1 MWSLGPL
8 YISHCI
14 FLLKHQPRAY
24 CTRLPGL
31 KYSFWKIAGLRPAIF
46 SGTPRNFDWNSEILS
61 IGGQGSPPWGVLGTK
76 GIKLLLLC
84 YSGPLKSK
92 KSFLFHLL
100 PVTLR
105 KTVEKPD
112 FAKILRFLVEKGGS
126 QAGVYP
132 ISTLRVSMD
141 TPAFDPPFFNSENA
155 KLPLN
160 WVFQLLSAT
169 VTVKQVNKELF
180 LNTFKLIRKSH

>member
-1 MWSLGPL
+1 MFTCL
-8 YISHCI
+8 
-14 FLLKHQPRAY
+14 
-24 CTRLPGL
+24 T
-31 KYSFWKIAGLRPAIF
+31 
-46 SGTPRNFDWNSEILS
+46 
-61 IGGQGSPPWGVLGTK
+61 
-76 GIKLLLLC
+76 
-84 YSGPLKSK
+84 
-92 KSFLFHLL
+92 
-100 PVTLR
+100 VTLR
-105 KTVEKPD
+105 KTVIKPN
-112 FAKILRFLVEKGGS
+112 FAKILRFSLKKGGS

-180 LNTFKLIRKSH
+180 PHHFTLKKDFFVNVKFDSFIRVQNTIRLFILKK

>member
-1 MWSLGPL
+1 MKIEYYGFYKGKWVEKV
-8 YISHCI
+8 
-14 FLLKHQPRAY
+14 LK
-24 CTRLPGL
+24 
-31 KYSFWKIAGLRPAIF
+31 
-46 SGTPRNFDWNSEILS
+46 
-61 IGGQGSPPWGVLGTK
+61 V
-76 GIKLLLLC
+76 
-84 YSGPLKSK
+84 K
-92 KSFLFHLL
+92 KSSMFTCLT
-100 PVTLR
+100 VTLR
-105 KTVEKPD
+105 KTVIKPN
-112 FAKILRFLVEKGGS
+112 FAKILRFSLKKGGS

-180 LNTFKLIRKSH
+180 LIFQIFQLL